1 MTTAGSITGYGL
13 SAGMLAVALL
23 SGCSTLQSTTA
34 PTSSAGQ
41 TTAERLAALEAGLQ
55 QLAQRVDT
63 LQVHLDESQQGM
75 HSAAMQELPLEQQP
89 QRPGIVLASHPPATP
104 SAPAAVP
111 PAPLRRPT
119 REPVKPAPA
128 APVAPPPRE
137 GDWVINL
144 ASYANAAYATRKRAE
159 FVDEGVPVEQ
169 VEATVNGKTIYR
181 LCVPGFTTSHAA
193 KQEAGNIRTR
203 LGLQDTWV
211 ARR

>member
-1 MTTAGSITGYGL
+1 MTTAGSNTGYGL
-13 SAGMLAVALL
+13 SAGVLAVVLL
-23 SGCSTLQSTTA
+23 SGCSTLQSIGTTA

-89 QRPGIVLASHPPATP
+89 QRPGIVLASHPPSTP
-104 SAPAAVP
+104 PAPAAVP
-111 PAPLRRPT
+111 PAPVRQ
-119 REPVKPAPA
+119 PVKPAPA

-144 ASYANAAYATRKRAE
+144 ASYTNAAYATRKRAE

-181 LCVPGFTTSHAA
+181 LCVPGFTTSRAA

>member
-1 MTTAGSITGYGL
+1 MTTAGSNTGAGL
-13 SAGMLAVALL
+13 SAGVLVMALL
-23 SGCSTLQSTTA
+23 SGCSTLQSTGATA
-34 PTSSAGQ
+34 PSSSAGQ

-63 LQVHLDESQQGM
+63 LQVYLDESQQGM

-89 QRPGIVLASHPPATP
+89 QRPGIVLASHPPSTP
-104 SAPAAVP
+104 PAPAAVP
-111 PAPLRRPT
+111 PAPVRQ
-119 REPVKPAPA
+119 PVKPAPA
-128 APVAPPPRE
+128 APVAPPRE

-144 ASYANAAYATRKRAE
+144 ASYVNAAYATRKQAE
-159 FVDEGVPVEQ
+159 FADEGVTVEQ

-181 LCVPGFTTSHAA
+181 LCVPGFTTSRAA
-193 KQEAGNIRTR
+193 KQEAGNIQTR

>member
-1 MTTAGSITGYGL
+1 MTTARSNTGYGL
-13 SAGMLAVALL
+13 SAGVLAVVLL
-23 SGCSTLQSTTA
+23 SGCSILQSTGTTA
-34 PTSSAGQ
+34 ASSNAGQ

-63 LQVHLDESQQGM
+63 LQVHLDEPQQGM

-89 QRPGIVLASHPPATP
+89 QRPGIVLASHPPSKSP
-104 SAPAAVP
+104 APAAAP
-111 PAPLRRPT
+111 PAPVRQ
-119 REPVKPAPA
+119 PVEPAPA
-128 APVAPPPRE
+128 APVAPPRE

-144 ASYANAAYATRKRAE
+144 ASYVNAAYATRKQAE
-159 FVDEGVPVEQ
+159 FADEGVPVEQ

-181 LCVPGFTTSHAA
+181 LCVPGFTTSRAA
-193 KQEAGNIRTR
+193 KQEAGNIQTR